1 VSDRSDFIRRAY
13 EDDARARGYEAER
26 SRNIGQRVRA
36 QLERAMLRRALGAV
50 ERRPARDAR
59 VLDVAC
65 GTGRLAGFFAAEAA
79 RYTGLDFSRA
89 MLAEARRARPA
100 LTWVQGDAT
109 RLPFADR
116 SFDLV
121 VTTRFL
127 RHLDAPA
134 RAAVLAELA
143 RVSRGLVLV
152 ELLLGAGLVWAWK
165 RLYHAKAWTAEL
177 SPRRPSHEQAVR
189 ELDGAG
195 LRVRARH
202 ALFAGVSQPH
212 VYVCSVAP

>member
-1 VSDRSDFIRRAY
+1 VSARSDFIRRAY
-13 EDDARARGYEAER
+13 EDDARARSYEAER
-26 SRNIGQRVRA
+26 ARSVVQRVRA
-36 QLERAMLRRALGAV
+36 RFEQAMLRRALSAV
-50 ERRPARDAR
+50 ERRSRDAR

-65 GTGRLAGFFAAEAA
+65 GTGRLAGFFAAEAG
-79 RYTGLDFSRA
+79 RYTGLDVSRA
-89 MLAEARRARPA
+89 MLAEAQRARPA

-134 RAAVLAELA
+134 RTAVLRELA
-143 RVSRGLVLV
+143 RVSRGIVIV
-152 ELLLGAGLVWAWK
+152 EILLGSGLVWGWK
-165 RLYHAKAWTAEL
+165 RLYHSKAWTAEL
-177 SPRRPSHEQAVR
+177 SPRRPSHDQALL

-202 ALFAGVSQPH
+202 ALFPGVSQPH
-212 VYVCSVAP
+212 VYVCDVAS